1 MGDVEMASDVKAETK
16 EEEPMEQQVC
26 LVFIRFDNFRFSL
39 MEEEEIPATR
49 PTLKTKSTSSVLQK
63 KLLQS
68 WPRM

>member
-26 LVFIRFDNFRFSL
+26 LVWIRFDNFRFSL
-39 MEEEEIPATR
+39 MEEEMPATR
-49 PTLKTKSTSSVLQK
+49 PILKTKSTSSVLQK
-63 KLLQS
+63 KLLLS